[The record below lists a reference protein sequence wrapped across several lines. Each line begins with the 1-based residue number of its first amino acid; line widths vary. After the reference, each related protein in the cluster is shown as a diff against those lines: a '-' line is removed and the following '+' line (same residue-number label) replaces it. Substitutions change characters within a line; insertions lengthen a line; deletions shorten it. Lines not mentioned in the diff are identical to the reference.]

1 MRTGIYCSHNG
12 SVEEHLSSIHEAIGS
27 IPVLP
32 KTKTQNIKNNKYQ
45 ASIYKTS
52 KSCKSKSTGC
62 CRIECVCGFNSFLS
76 RDLHSYTERCCREM
90 LLVHRSHCK
99 GLGNQAEETIAK
111 KLPGPLLKAS
121 KHQQ

>member
-1 MRTGIYCSHNG
+1 M
-12 SVEEHLSSIHEAIGS
+12 EEHLSSIHEAIGS

-76 RDLHSYTERCCREM
+76 RDLHSYTERCCWFTGAIAK
-90 LLVHRSHCK
+90 VW
-99 GLGNQAEETIAK
+99 ETIAK
-111 KLPGPLLKAS
+111 KLLGPLLKAS
-121 KHQQ
+121 KHWQ